1 MTSPSSQDNELLRP
15 AEVAE
20 MFGVRTPT
28 IARWAR
34 EGRLV
39 PIFTP
44 GGHRRYARKEVRRAL
59 GDSEQ
64 PAEDRMVADAV
75 RLYEQGLNIRQV
87 ADRFE
92 VTYGVMRRLLTK
104 HTTVRSLGTRHGRE

>member
-1 MTSPSSQDNELLRP
+1 
-15 AEVAE
+15 

-59 GDSEQ
+59 GDSEKAAGDQ
-64 PAEDRMVADAV
+64 LVADAV
-75 RLYEQGLNIRQV
+75 RLYQQGWTIRQV
-87 ADRFE
+87 ADRFD
-92 VTYGVMRRLLTK
+92 VTYGVMRRLLAK
-104 HTTVRSLGTRHGRE
+104 HTNV